1 MLLYKSIVHPVN
13 VYSVLIT
20 FLQKGW
26 NRKRKGINPNFVMRR
41 ELAQQDFL
49 LEKQNRMVFRLMG
62 VFLMKLELR
71 GSWFKISTREYFFT

>member
-13 VYSVLIT
+13 VYSALTT

-41 ELAQQDFL
+41 ELAQLDFL
-49 LEKQNRMVFRLMG
+49 LEKSKPVYRVVFRLMDI
-62 VFLMKLELR
+62 VLHH
-71 GSWFKISTREYFFT
+71 FT